1 MNNRKTLFLI
11 LLLTLSLSACTPIAS
26 TVDEPCDWCGNRPSV
41 AYKMSDGSDS
51 YVCNDCNKECYWCG
65 AKATKHYNSAIGSV
79 VFVCNDCYEE
89 IEEFNS

>member
-1 MNNRKTLFLI
+1 
-11 LLLTLSLSACTPIAS
+11 
-26 TVDEPCDWCGNRPSV
+26 
-41 AYKMSDGSDS
+41 MSDGSDS
-51 YVCNDCNKECYWCG
+51 YVCNDCSKECYWCG

>member
-26 TVDEPCDWCGNRPSV
+26 TVDEPCDWCG
-41 AYKMSDGSDS
+41 
-51 YVCNDCNKECYWCG
+51 